1 MGIID
6 SIKRNLGELFGT
18 IACVRYDDSAII
30 EAAQK
35 LPVSMNA
42 MYRTQFKN
50 IIDGVH
56 QVFNAANCQR
66 FPIGIIGD
74 FTVGKSSFVNAILGG
89 EIVPVS
95 ANPSTA
101 VITKIEYGHESKAV
115 VHYGNGK
122 YVEMTYEDFL
132 DFSAFNL
139 DDFRER
145 EKTGKIQ
152 RLKDVVDATIYV
164 KSEFLKKNNLC
175 LIDTLGLS
183 SHENDNKR
191 TIASIKD
198 AIALIYI
205 CDERG
210 LSSKDIDFIST
221 YLDLGRENLF
231 FCINRMD
238 LVRKSERENV
248 IELVLLKLNDILQK
262 KGCNKLF
269 DVKRVFQVSSLYQ
282 YFANGFTDHEKWRDG
297 IDYQARSGF
306 VPLMKELSKYVKD
319 NAKEARKMS
328 VNNQLEFANNQIASI
343 RKYRE
348 TEISIQKDA
357 ILKESQSATD
367 DIRRL
372 EKRISYVKKMF
383 ISLEQTIYGVFQSV
397 YMSFSKD
404 VDKHWEYTLKFHL
417 IDQVSFDF
425 CDYLSLEKDIC
436 ALKLNIFKSM
446 SDSRYSQLS
455 SVSPFVDLTFQY
467 VYDTLVQI
475 LRYEAQEISRII
487 EGFCMKNSL
496 IEIMRRR
503 YGSVVIHSDSDLSA
517 DLFLD
522 TRNAMY
528 RAAAEIAIESTWV
541 KESSRKKKMFDAA
554 KDEAVKCIA
563 DPIKTMVENMFIEI
577 KHRLKVLFEDSV
589 AQERSKIDSLNHL
602 KNKNEKKMVKL
613 KKGLSDEIAFYNKLC
628 GLIVDAHIN

>member
-35 LPVSMNA
+35 MPVSMNA
-42 MYRTQFKN
+42 MCCTQFKN
-50 IIDGVH
+50 IIDDVH
-56 QVFNAANCQR
+56 QVFDAANCQR

-101 VITKIEYGHESKAV
+101 VITKIEYGRQSKAV
-115 VHYGNGK
+115 VHYSDGK

-132 DFSAFNL
+132 NFSAFNL

-152 RLKDVVDATIYV
+152 RLKDVIDATIYV

-248 IELVLLKLNDILQK
+248 IELVRLKLNDILQK
-262 KGCNKLF
+262 KSCNKFF

-319 NAKEARKMS
+319 NAKEARRMS
-328 VNNQLEFANNQIASI
+328 VNNQLDLANNQIASI

-372 EKRISYVKKMF
+372 EKRISCAKKMF
-383 ISLEQTIYGVFQSV
+383 ISLEQTIYGVLQSV
-397 YMSFSKD
+397 YMSFLKD
-404 VDKHWEYTLKFHL
+404 IDKHWEFTLKFHL
-417 IDQVSFDF
+417 IDQVSFGF

>member
-6 SIKRNLGELFGT
+6 SIRRNIGELFGI

-42 MYRTQFKN
+42 MYRTQIKN
-50 IIDGVH
+50 IIDDVH
-56 QVFNAANCQR
+56 QVFDAANCQR

-101 VITKIEYGHESKAV
+101 VITKIEYGRKSKAV

-132 DFSAFNL
+132 NFSAFNL

-145 EKTGKIQ
+145 EKTGEIQ

-248 IELVLLKLNDILQK
+248 IELVRLKLDDILRK

-297 IDYQARSGF
+297 IDYQSRSGF
-306 VPLMKELSKYVKD
+306 VPLIKELSEYVKD
-319 NAKEARKMS
+319 NAKEARRMS
-328 VNNQLEFANNQIASI
+328 VNNQLELANNQIASI
-343 RKYRE
+343 KKYRE
-348 TEISIQKDA
+348 TEIDIQKDA

-372 EKRISYVKKMF
+372 EKRISYVKEMF
-383 ISLEQTIYGVFQSV
+383 ISLEQTIYGVLQSV
-397 YMSFSKD
+397 YVSFFKEI
-404 VDKHWEYTLKFHL
+404 DKHWEYILKFHL
-417 IDQVSFDF
+417 MDQVSFGF
-425 CDYLSLEKDIC
+425 CDYLCLEKDIC
-436 ALKLNIFKSM
+436 ALKLNIFKSL

-455 SVSPFVDLTFQY
+455 SISPFVDLTFQY
-467 VYDTLVQI
+467 LYDILMQI
-475 LRYEAQEISRII
+475 LRCEAQEILRII
-487 EGFCMKNSL
+487 EEFCTKNSL
-496 IEIMRRR
+496 VEIMRRR
-503 YGSVVIHSDSDLSA
+503 NESVVIHSDSELSA

-528 RAAAEIAIESTWV
+528 RAAAEIAVESTWV
-541 KESSRKKKMFDAA
+541 KESNRKTKMFDAT
-554 KDEAVKCIA
+554 KDEGVKCMEGPVKNI
-563 DPIKTMVENMFIEI
+563 VENMFREI
-577 KHRLKVLFEDSV
+577 KNKLKVLFEDSI
-589 AQERSKIDSLNHL
+589 AQERSKMDSLNHL

-613 KKGLSDEIAFYNKLC
+613 KKDLSEEIAFYNKLC